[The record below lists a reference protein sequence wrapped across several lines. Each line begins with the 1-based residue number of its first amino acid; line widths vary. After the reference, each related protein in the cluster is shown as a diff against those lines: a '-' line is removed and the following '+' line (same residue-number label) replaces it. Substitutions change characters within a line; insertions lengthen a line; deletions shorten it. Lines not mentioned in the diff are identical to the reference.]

1 MENPNFLKRKYN
13 LHNSEE
19 VKTAAERTE
28 KASGEKVPQNP
39 DAQIQNYL
47 DRLEKLVLDPKK
59 DQKKRM
65 LDGEQRPRA
74 LSLLREK
81 LMNKYIR

>member
-1 MENPNFLKRKYN
+1 MENSNFLKRKYN

-19 VKTAAERTE
+19 VKTAAKRTE
-28 KASGEKVPQNP
+28 EASGEKVPQNL

-59 DQKKRM
+59 DQKKRT
-65 LDGEQRPRA
+65 LDFQRQCK
-74 LSLLREK
+74 E
-81 LMNKYIR
+81 KYIFEICLKNN